1 MLERNTISEEQY
13 IEERLDH
20 QIDWYDDKSLSHQ
33 RKYRK
38 IKRAVIILAPLIP
51 VLSIFIKYEEF
62 LFSIIIGV
70 LGSLITILEGLLS
83 LGKYQENYIEY
94 RRICET
100 LKHEKYQYLTR
111 TGVYS
116 EAAPFKL
123 LVERIESIISQE
135 NLNWA
140 NMQNS
145 SEGEK
150 K

>member
-1 MLERNTISEEQY
+1 MTEEQY
-13 IEERLDH
+13 MEERLNN
-20 QIDWYDDKSLSHQ
+20 QIEWYDEKSLSHQ
-33 RKYRK
+33 NKYKR

-51 VLSIFIKYEEF
+51 VLSIFIKYDEF
-62 LFSIIIGV
+62 WFAMIIGV

-83 LGKYQENYIEY
+83 LGKHQENYIEY

-111 TGVYS
+111 TGVYA
-116 EAAPFKL
+116 EADPFKL

-140 NMQNS
+140 NMQNN

-150 K
+150 Q